1 VLRVRAQRALRTTVL
16 RRPSRSRRR
25 LAQASIGLFGLGG
38 LFAGAIGTGGPA
50 AAEGG
55 CENLP
60 EYSALASATGART
73 DVALQGQLVPGADAA
88 LPAAQALLDSVEGS
102 RAFAGAPYS
111 SAASDNVGAGSGAPG
126 GIPGIGPALGPA
138 LAPFFV
144 PNSVPVFAVSSHPT
158 TPSASKPVPG
168 GNIEAKSAAQSSE
181 ARAVLGSA
189 SEQSAI
195 AATNSTGKV
204 VCTAES
210 SLEAVAANA
219 TSGINIANTLRIS
232 SVQSHA
238 KVVVDQDGK
247 RTLEGSMSIDGAAVN
262 GQAVA
267 ITEKGIVVGTAAT
280 PLPDTVTPALKAAG
294 IEVQYVTSEKDES
307 TGSVMSPGL
316 VVRLTQTV
324 PSLGPVTY
332 TYSFGRAL
340 ARGGLKPGDATFSGD
355 DLGLEDFSSFDGG
368 STFTD
373 AVSADVAPLPDT
385 GGTGST
391 AKPSGGSGE
400 ASVPTARIADW
411 SIAPG
416 YSAMGVGAL
425 LLLVAWVGLE
435 KMAVRFRW
443 R

>member
-1 VLRVRAQRALRTTVL
+1 
-16 RRPSRSRRR
+16 
-25 LAQASIGLFGLGG
+25 LAQASVGLFGLGG
-38 LFAGAIGTGGPA
+38 LFAGAITTGGPA

-55 CENLP
+55 CESLP

-73 DVALQGQLVPGADAA
+73 DVALQGQLVPGAEAA
-88 LPAAQALLDSVEGS
+88 LPAAQALLDSIVGS

-111 SAASDNVGAGSGAPG
+111 ATASDNIGAGSGAPG
-126 GIPGIGPALGPA
+126 NIPGIGGALGPA

-168 GNIEAKSAAQSSE
+168 GSIEAKSAAQSSE
-181 ARAVLGSA
+181 AKAVLGSA
-189 SEQSAI
+189 SEQSAV
-195 AATNSTGKV
+195 AATSSTGKV

-210 SLEAVAANA
+210 SLEAVAKNA
-219 TSGINIANTLRIS
+219 ASGIDIANTLRIS

-238 KVVVDQDGK
+238 KVVVAQDGK

-262 GQAVA
+262 GQAVS

-280 PLPDTVTPALKAAG
+280 PVPDGVTPALKAAG
-294 IEVQYVTSEKDES
+294 IEVQYVTSVKDES
-307 TGSVMSPGL
+307 TGSVLSPGL

-332 TYSFGRAL
+332 TYSFGRAF
-340 ARGGLKPGDATFSGD
+340 ARGGLKPGDATFSSDVGS
-355 DLGLEDFSSFDGG
+355 EDFSSFDSG
-368 STFTD
+368 STFSD

-385 GGTGST
+385 SGTGST
-391 AKPSGGSGE
+391 TKPSGGSGSGE
-400 ASVPTARIADW
+400 ASVPTARIAEW

-435 KMAVRFRW
+435 KIAVRFRW